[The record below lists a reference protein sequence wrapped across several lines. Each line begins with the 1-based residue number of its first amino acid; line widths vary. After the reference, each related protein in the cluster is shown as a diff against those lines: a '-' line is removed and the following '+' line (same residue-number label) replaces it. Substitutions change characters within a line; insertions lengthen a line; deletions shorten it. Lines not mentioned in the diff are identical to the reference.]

1 MTVKFFSIYLQEIV
15 LLTPSTVMIVSAVST
30 MVATFFSKI
39 AERFT
44 RCIGRVQT
52 LILFRL
58 GGVGTVTGTAIAA
71 SIDVR
76 EAERVKM
83 KMMSR
88 ALHPSGHSPSGC
100 SS

>member
-1 MTVKFFSIYLQEIV
+1 MTHQAI
-15 LLTPSTVMIVSAVST
+15 AT

-58 GGVGTVTGTAIAA
+58 GGVGTMVLLGTAT
-71 SIDVR
+71 ST
-76 EAERVKM
+76 
-83 KMMSR
+83 S
-88 ALHPSGHSPSGC
+88 L
-100 SS
+100 